1 MANGYQRAS
10 KEIVPAARLLIAK
23 QLKEKYNMSE
33 TNIAAVMGVAQAAVS
48 KYLNGKYSKT
58 VERVSRE
65 LDAGCMDRYLSYIA
79 KGDQK
84 VLKSCICSL
93 CHSVNSFGCKFSPFS
108 DETAKA

>member
-23 QLKEKYNMSE
+23 QLKERYNMSE

-58 VERVSRE
+58 VERISRE
-65 LDAGCMDRYLSYIA
+65 LDARGMDKYIPSIA

-84 VLKSCICSL
+84 ELKSCICSL
-93 CHSVNSFGCKFSPFS
+93 CHSVNSFGCKFSSFS
-108 DETAKA
+108 EEAAKA